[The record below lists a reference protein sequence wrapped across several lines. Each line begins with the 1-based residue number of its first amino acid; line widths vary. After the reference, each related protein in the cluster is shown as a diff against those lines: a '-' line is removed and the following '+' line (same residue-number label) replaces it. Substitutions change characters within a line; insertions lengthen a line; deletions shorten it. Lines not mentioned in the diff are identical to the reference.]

1 MLRIQVRAAVRP
13 DVRRVLLTGFA
24 VAVASL
30 GWASLAFAQD
40 GAMVEPN
47 TAASVVAIQSASA
60 PSVPTT
66 LSSPVEKAAPV
77 GPVLSASA
85 VRFVPAADRQ
95 TSSLDERIQDRRV
108 GLGRNI
114 ALVAVGIAAM
124 VIGSEVD
131 DAPGDLLVIGGA
143 GVTLYGL
150 YQILR

>member
-1 MLRIQVRAAVRP
+1 MSRIQVRAAVRP

-30 GWASLAFAQD
+30 GWASLAFAQE
-40 GAMVEPN
+40 GAAAELN
-47 TAASVVAIQSASA
+47 TAASVVAAQSEPA
-60 PSVPTT
+60 PSAPTT

-85 VRFVPAADRQ
+85 VRFVPSADRQ
-95 TSSLDERIQDRRV
+95 VASLDERMQERRV
-108 GLGRNI
+108 GLGRNL

-131 DAPGDLLVIGGA
+131 DAPGTLMVVGGA
-143 GVTLYGL
+143 GMTLYGL
-150 YQILR
+150 YHILR

>member
-1 MLRIQVRAAVRP
+1 MSRIQVRTAVRP
-13 DVRRVLLTGFA
+13 DVRRVLITGFA

-30 GWASLAFAQD
+30 GWASLALAQE
-40 GAMVEPN
+40 GAVLEPIA
-47 TAASVVAIQSASA
+47 AASVVAIQSAPA

-66 LSSPVEKAAPV
+66 LSSSAENSAPV

-95 TSSLDERIQDRRV
+95 MLSLDERIQDRRV